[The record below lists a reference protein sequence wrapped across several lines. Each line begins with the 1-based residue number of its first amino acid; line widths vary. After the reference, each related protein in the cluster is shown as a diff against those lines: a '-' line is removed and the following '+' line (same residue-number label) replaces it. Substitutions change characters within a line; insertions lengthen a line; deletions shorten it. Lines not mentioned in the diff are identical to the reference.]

1 MERFDA
7 IVVGGGPAGSTCA
20 WQLRRAGL
28 DVAVFDKRDFP
39 RDKVCAGWVTPAVV
53 ATLRLDL
60 DEYRSGRVLQPIRSF
75 RTGSMAGR
83 MVETCYDEV
92 VSYGIRRYEFDHYL
106 LERSGAKLFTGRPVK
121 NLERVHAGGGSGN
134 GGSGEN
140 GGSGGGVAVASGRPV
155 WRVNGV
161 AEAPVVVGAGG
172 HFCPIARRLGAKVG
186 STESIVS
193 AHEIEFEMTDIQRA
207 GCAVAEETPE
217 LFFCEDLQGYG
228 WVFRKQNVLNVGLG
242 REDHRNIA
250 DHVRRFCEWLAERGR
265 IPADMP
271 SKFKGHAYILHGRS
285 RRTVSGGD
293 GLVLAGDAI
302 GLAYDRS
309 GEGIRPA
316 VESAVMAAEAIAGA
330 GGAFGE
336 STFTGY
342 ERRLEERFGRRG
354 TDTDPPAWI
363 PVGVRQVVAAKLLG
377 SGWFSRRLVLDGWFL
392 HRRQPPLPA
401 N

>member
-28 DVAVFDKRDFP
+28 EVAVFDKRDFP

-60 DEYRSGRVLQPIRSF
+60 DEYRRGRVLQPIRSF

-83 MVETCYDEV
+83 MVETRYDEV

-106 LERSGAKLFTGRPVK
+106 LQRSGAKLFTGKPVK
-121 NLERVHAGGGSGN
+121 QVARVDAGGGSGN
-134 GGSGEN
+134 GGA
-140 GGSGGGVAVASGRPV
+140 GGSGAGRGDGAGRRPL

-172 HFCPIARRLGAKVG
+172 HFCPIARQLGAKVG

-193 AHEIEFEMTDIQRA
+193 AHEIEFEMTDAQRA
-207 GCAVAEETPE
+207 GCRVAEETPE

-242 REDHRNIA
+242 REDNRNIA

-285 RRTVSGGD
+285 RRTASGD

-316 VESAVMAAEAIAGA
+316 VESAVMAAEAVAGA
-330 GGAFGE
+330 GGAFDAA
-336 STFTGY
+336 TFAGY

-354 TDTDPPAWI
+354 AETDPPAWI
-363 PVGVRQVVAAKLLG
+363 PAGVRRAVAARLLG
-377 SGWFSRRLVLDGWFL
+377 AGWFSRRLVLDGWFL